1 MTFHEFDKNYFMP
14 KVAVVIP
21 KYGLV
26 GGAEQFAAELTDAC
40 CSRTDFT
47 FQVFANRRQ
56 SGSKC
61 IGFQKVPIISFPKF
75 LTTISFAWFVERR
88 LKQSHCDL
96 VHSHERIFAAD
107 IYTLHGIPHRYWIHQ
122 IRRKKTMSLYDLA
135 TAWVERKLVYEGGC
149 GKFIAVSELTR
160 QIFLKEY
167 PIDPARVV
175 IIHPGVHLPN
185 DAQKDKTNIRVSIRR
200 ELGIGTDE
208 LVVIFA
214 SMNFE
219 IKGLDEIF
227 LAIARLP
234 KQNSPLKL
242 IVAGKGNIKKYR
254 KAAQKA
260 GIAGQVIFT
269 GVVTRERLTDLYQ
282 AGDLYM
288 MLSQFDTFGMV
299 VLEAMAAGLPAI
311 VSSNVGAKDLVQE
324 GKNGFVIADTS
335 NRDLIASKIQ
345 MMFDDAVRRRMSD
358 AAYQT
363 ATQNT
368 WARTAAKYSAI
379 YRDIL
384 VSKNRGS

>member
-1 MTFHEFDKNYFMP
+1 MSKI
-14 KVAVVIP
+14 AVVIP
-21 KYGLV
+21 KYGLA
-26 GGAEQFAAELTDAC
+26 GGAEQFASELTGRLRDKTKDA
-40 CSRTDFT
+40 FH
-47 FQVFANRRQ
+47 VLANRWASD
-56 SGSKC
+56 SGVVRFEK
-61 IGFQKVPIISFPKF
+61 IPIVSFPKW
-75 LTTISFAWFVERR
+75 LTTISFAWFAQRQIRR
-88 LKQSHCDL
+88 GNFDL

-107 IYTLHGIPHRYWIHQ
+107 LFTMHGIPHRYWIHQ

>member
-1 MTFHEFDKNYFMP
+1 MTTSGFMQ
-14 KVAVVIP
+14 KIAVVIT
-21 KYGLV
+21 KYGLL
-26 GGAEQFAAELTDAC
+26 GGAEQFVAELTGSLVEKKAY
-40 CSRTDFT
+40 DFHVCANQWKKPDTPIT
-47 FQVFANRRQ
+47 FHQT
-56 SGSKC
+56 
-61 IGFQKVPIISFPKF
+61 PIISFPKF
-75 LTTISFAWFVERR
+75 MTTPSFACFAQHHINRGNF
-88 LKQSHCDL
+88 SL

-107 IYTLHGIPHRYWIHQ
+107 IYTMHGIPHRYWVHH
-122 IRRKKTMSLYDLA
+122 IRRKKTLSLYDLA
-135 TAWVERKLVYEGGC
+135 TAWVERKLVYAGGC

-160 QIFLKEY
+160 QIFLQEY

-185 DAQKDKTNIRVSIRR
+185 NAPEDKINIRTNIRR
-200 ELGIGTDE
+200 ELGIGAGE
-208 LVVIFA
+208 LVIIFA

-227 LAIARLP
+227 LAMARLP
-234 KQNSPLKL
+234 KQSRPLKL

-254 KAAQKA
+254 QAAQKA
-260 GIAGQVIFT
+260 GIAQQVIFT
-269 GVVTRERLTDLYQ
+269 GVVTRDRLSDLYR

-299 VLEAMAAGLPAI
+299 VLEAMAAGLPVI

-345 MMFDDAVRRRMSD
+345 MMFDDAVRLRMSD

-368 WARTAAKYSAI
+368 WDRTAAKYSDI